1 VDVLKEQIDENF
13 RQIGLTQTNT
23 HEKIMQMDVKISS
36 VSEAMAGFQE
46 AQEKSF
52 LKLVQSIKDLPQGDI
67 SVTKKTTSEKK

>member
-1 VDVLKEQIDENF
+1 MDVLKEQIDENF